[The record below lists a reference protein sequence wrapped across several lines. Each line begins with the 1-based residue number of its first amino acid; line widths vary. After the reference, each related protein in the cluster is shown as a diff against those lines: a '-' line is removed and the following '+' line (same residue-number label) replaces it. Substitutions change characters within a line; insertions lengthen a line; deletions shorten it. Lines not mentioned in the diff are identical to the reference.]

1 MTTPSSTSHD
11 GRGRREGDE
20 EGRRLREEGER
31 ETRKRGDDRRDGSID
46 EGREERDKV
55 TLVEEEMDIEQ
66 RARSDLLRHTA
77 TRVSTMRQGRGTTQQ
92 CQADTMMGEGRGQ
105 RMTDGDDMPLAVS
118 CGSENFTKR
127 FTHGDGTTNSSSVH
141 VLELGDKM
149 DTGNQLASLRTT
161 LANERTLLAWIR
173 TGASLVAVG
182 IAVTKFHS
190 EHMIAGA
197 GFFLAGFLTCSQGVI
212 RYYQVN
218 QVLRQITF
226 SVGGP
231 DHDRMGMK
239 WFTIL
244 IMVVMSVCVISII
257 AVYIT
262 QHTTTITWSP
272 RASGGILN
280 LI

>member
-1 MTTPSSTSHD
+1 MTSPSSTSHD
-11 GRGRREGDE
+11 GR
-20 EGRRLREEGER
+20 LREGER
-31 ETRKRGDDRRDGSID
+31 ETRTRGDRDCCD
-46 EGREERDKV
+46 GREERDGMNRDKV
-55 TLVEEEMDIEQ
+55 TLVEEEMEMEQ
-66 RARSDLLRHTA
+66 RRSDLRHTQRG
-77 TRVSTMRQGRGTTQQ
+77 TIMRQGRGTEE
-92 CQADTMMGEGRGQ
+92 DTMEGGN
-105 RMTDGDDMPLAVS
+105 RMTGNDMPLAVS
-118 CGSENFTKR
+118 CGSENFSRLLT
-127 FTHGDGTTNSSSVH
+127 DGTANSSAVH
-141 VLELGDKM
+141 VLDLGDKM
-149 DTGNQLASLRTT
+149 DKGNQLASLRTT

-218 QVLRQITF
+218 QVLRLITF

-231 DHDRMGMK
+231 DHDRTGMK

-257 AVYIT
+257 AVFIT
-262 QHTTTITWSP
+262 QHTTTITWSGAP
-272 RASGGILN
+272 GGILN